1 MLRRFLALLL
11 LSSASGQLIS
21 MNVCS
26 DAKCSANCV
35 AWTASATQCAPCD
48 TKRGACSLTNP
59 SSITTTNSITLYS
72 DSQCTVL
79 IPGTNQISI
88 TLDNTCRELV
98 ASGTRIGSYRASNLS
113 LTIGVS
119 IGVVLLVSIGC
130 GICCYAKGVC
140 CCKRQVQQQPQQ
152 DPRIQVLG
160 QDVPYLSQPYGNAQT
175 YGLPAHTYAQAP
187 PPPYDYNN
195 QQQPTAPYPSA
206 PPQVYYPQTQA
217 YYPQTQAVYPQAAY
231 PQATYAQAP
240 YSQATYPQ
248 APYSQAT
255 YPSTAYPPAPQH
267 WGRYEDPV
275 APYQPKVI

>member
-48 TKRGACSLTNP
+48 TKKGACSLSNP
-59 SSITTTNSITLYS
+59 STITTTNSITLYS
-72 DSQCTVL
+72 DSKCTVL
-79 IPGTNQISI
+79 IPGTNQMSI

-119 IGVVLLVSIGC
+119 IGVALLVSIGC

-152 DPRIQVLG
+152 DPQIQVLG
-160 QDVPYLSQPYGNAQT
+160 APVPYLSQPYGNAQT
-175 YGLPAHTYAQAP
+175 YGQPTQAYSTP
-187 PPPYDYNN
+187 PPFYDYNN
-195 QQQPTAPYPSA
+195 QPYGSQQPYGSPQPTAPYPSA
-206 PPQVYYPQTQA
+206 PSYPQATYYPQA
-217 YYPQTQAVYPQAAY
+217 QAAY
-231 PQATYAQAP
+231 PQA
-240 YSQATYPQ
+240 S
-248 APYSQAT
+248 YSQAT
-255 YPSTAYPPAPQH
+255 YPSTAYPPAPQQ